1 VRNIHSIQVLRAIAA
16 IGVVLVHAGIDF
28 NYWGH
33 ASINW
38 HIRGAAGVDLFFV
51 ISGFVM
57 VYISKPHFGQGDTW
71 MTFIL
76 RRIIRIVPLYWLVT
90 TFYAFS
96 GGHPLHQ
103 IISSYLFI
111 PDVEGAPPLLAQG
124 WTLRYEMFFYL
135 LFSMC
140 LVFPLRMAVAIVCGM
155 LVVLVLARVP
165 FYGAPLVLEFS
176 LGALVGW
183 AYCEGLRMPRWMAL
197 GCMAVGFIAVI
208 AQADHSEHFRLI
220 EWGVPATLIVAGA
233 TLTKPLLQGAA
244 SGWASRIGDSSYA
257 LYLIHEPI
265 TRGVATA
272 MRDGL
277 HIMLASHAAAYLTLA
292 IAAATFIA
300 ILLHD
305 YIEAPIIAFLKTRYV
320 RASATAS
327 LEHRQAT

>member
-38 HIRGAAGVDLFFV
+38 HLRGAAGVDLFFV

-124 WTLRYEMFFYL
+124 WTLRYEHARCPGARKGTF
-135 LFSMC
+135 
-140 LVFPLRMAVAIVCGM
+140 LRRSPRTRI
-155 LVVLVLARVP
+155 LAW
-165 FYGAPLVLEFS
+165 S
-176 LGALVGW
+176 LGRL
-183 AYCEGLRMPRWMAL
+183 GLL
-197 GCMAVGFIAVI
+197 
-208 AQADHSEHFRLI
+208 
-220 EWGVPATLIVAGA
+220 
-233 TLTKPLLQGAA
+233 
-244 SGWASRIGDSSYA
+244 
-257 LYLIHEPI
+257 
-265 TRGVATA
+265 RGVANAA
-272 MRDGL
+272 MDGARV
-277 HIMLASHAAAYLTLA
+277 HGRWIYS
-292 IAAATFIA
+292 
-300 ILLHD
+300 
-305 YIEAPIIAFLKTRYV
+305 R
-320 RASATAS
+320 
-327 LEHRQAT
+327 HRSSRS